1 MAGSKPTNFPSEE
14 PKFFEFSKFDGL
26 NTKAKRPGIDDQ
38 QSPWLENFYPIGAYN
53 LRTMYGKGSNLFA
66 ATGGKSIVYFYCYNI
81 GTTPFIFVCF
91 SDGTGSQINVNTGVE
106 TVISSTVG
114 TFYSGTNLP
123 QGAQWGSQY
132 LQIIASTSTSAYFIW
147 DGTILYS
154 PGSIGPFATA
164 DIIQGGTGY
173 TGTPSIAITGG
184 GGAAATATAIITNGS
199 LTGFTVTNAGSGFT
213 SEPIATITGGGPP
226 AGGAVNSIII
236 INGGSNY
243 TAAPAVTFSSGA
255 ATGTAVVSGG
265 AVVSVTVTAGGAYT
279 AQPTISFGGPGT
291 GAVGLVLVT
300 GLAAIRLPIMT
311 SGVSG
316 TAIEN
321 YQGRTWIA
329 NGSVITFSAPNS
341 LNNFA
346 TSSGGGTFPSTDSN
360 LRVAWNRLVSSNGF
374 LYLLGDSSV
383 SVISNVQTAGSPPS
397 TSFNVSNIDPQ
408 IGTPWR
414 DSVSVFGRA
423 IVLGATSGIYAAYG
437 GAVEKISDMLDG
449 LFLGSPNI
457 PTTGGMTGFPSAAVS
472 TIFDIKTYMFLF
484 TGTDTSVTPSVTRP
498 MLAMWEGK
506 KWFIGSQE
514 VNLIFIASQEF
525 NGVLQ
530 AWATDGTNLFKIFNT
545 ASMTLSKKAQSK
557 LWAGDSM
564 IIFKNTFRQ
573 YYDIVLNSADAA
585 ATTINIDTDVTT
597 TATSTS
603 LLFALTF
610 VNNTNGVIQFQNNA
624 LQNLTFTVPGLG
636 ISGSDVNASG
646 KLLGLTI
653 STFNQDETLV
663 DALLLYENTTPFA

>member
-1 MAGSKPTNFPSEE
+1 MAGVKPTDFPTEE
-14 PKFFEFSKFDGL
+14 PSFFEFSKFDGL

-38 QSPWLENFYPIGAYN
+38 QSPWMENWFPIGAYN
-53 LRTMYGKGSNLFA
+53 LRTMYGKGSNLFS
-66 ATGGKSIVYFYCYNI
+66 ATGGKTIVYLYPYNI
-81 GTTPFIFVCF
+81 GTTPFIFICYNN
-91 SDGTGSQINVNTGVE
+91 GAGSQINVNTGVE
-106 TVISSTVG
+106 TVISATVG
-114 TFYSGTNLP
+114 LFYSGTNLP

-132 LQIIASTSTSAYFIW
+132 LQIVSSTASNGYFIW

-154 PGSIGPFATA
+154 PGSIGPFATP

-173 TGTPSIAITGG
+173 TVAPSIAITGG
-184 GGAAATATAIITNGS
+184 GGAAAAATAIITNGIV
-199 LTGFTVTNAGSGFT
+199 TGFTVTNAGSGYT
-213 SEPIATITGGGPP
+213 SEPVATITGGGPP
-226 AGGAVNSIII
+226 AGGAVNSIIM
-236 INGGSNY
+236 INGGANY
-243 TAAPAVTFSSGA
+243 TGVPAVTFSSGA
-255 ATGTAVVSGG
+255 AAGTAVISGG
-265 AVVSVTVTAGGAYT
+265 AVVSVTITAGGAYT
-279 AQPTISFGGPGT
+279 LQPTISFGGPGT

-374 LYLLGDSSV
+374 LYLIGDSSV
-383 SVISNVQTAGSPPS
+383 SVISNVQTTGSPPS

-423 IVLGATSGIYAAYG
+423 IVFGATSGIYAAYG

-449 LFLGSPNI
+449 LFLGSATI
-457 PTTGGMTGFPSAAVS
+457 PTTGAMTGFPSAAVS
-472 TIFDIKTYMFLF
+472 NIFDIKTYMFLF
-484 TGTDTSVTPSVTRP
+484 TGTDPTTLVSRP

-506 KWFIGSQE
+506 KWFVGSQE
-514 VNLIFIASQEF
+514 VSLTFIAGQEF
-525 NGVLQ
+525 NGVLT
-530 AWATDGTNLFKIFNT
+530 AWATDGVRLFKIFNT
-545 ASMTLSKKAQSK
+545 ASTTLSKKVQTK
-557 LWAGDSM
+557 LWAGDTM
-564 IIFKNTFRQ
+564 IYFKNVFRL
-573 YYDIVLNSADAA
+573 YYDIVLNSSDASV
-585 ATTINIDTDVTT
+585 TTINIDTDTT
-597 TATSTS
+597 TSAFSSS
-603 LLFALTF
+603 LAFLITF

-624 LQNLTFTVPGLG
+624 LQNIFFTVPGLG
-636 ISGSDVNASG
+636 VSGADANASG
-646 KLLGLTI
+646 KLLGMTI
-653 STFNQDETLV
+653 TTLNSDETLV
-663 DALLLYENTTPFA
+663 DALLLYKNTRVFG